1 MCLSFRLRKTK
12 IVGLVLGKCGRG
24 GSSRDKIEKNKQGYH
39 QTMRT
44 EHQFSSDN
52 DGQLPPP
59 DRLATREEFMFSYGE
74 QKKYEMLLEDPEF
87 SRLEKEGIFLV
98 KKEYENDDQGRRRLS
113 YLEIRDKDNGI
124 LFLADFS
131 ALRDSAIRHGLSARH
146 WGE

>member
-1 MCLSFRLRKTK
+1 
-12 IVGLVLGKCGRG
+12 
-24 GSSRDKIEKNKQGYH
+24 
-39 QTMRT
+39 
-44 EHQFSSDN
+44 
-52 DGQLPPP
+52 
-59 DRLATREEFMFSYGE
+59 
-74 QKKYEMLLEDPEF
+74 MLLDDPEF
-87 SRLEKEGIFLV
+87 LRLEKEGIFLV